1 MHFNA
6 LGSLLSRC
14 IKGRGWGRKRIWEK
28 KWSGRGE
35 GKRKACY
42 KDPYWFIPAVVG
54 SHNILI
60 G

>member
-1 MHFNA
+1 VY
-6 LGSLLSRC
+6 
-14 IKGRGWGRKRIWEK
+14 KGEGVGEEEENLRK